1 MSAAGYTT
9 IYNEVL
15 RDRTL
20 SLEAKGL
27 FAVIKSFVGLP
38 DFALSK
44 RRLGY
49 ACSDSAYLLNAAW
62 KELKQK
68 GYLQH
73 YFSQSENGAFCH
85 VYNLMQHPSEPVD
98 FVYSP
103 SIDRPNGDVACI
115 SGAQR
120 DYTNISTSVLRDKT
134 ISLASK
140 GLFALVSHLMKIPDF
155 VLRPEGIRAFCMEKV
170 KHFSTLWKRFKISGL
185 LKQHRFPSDPFGE
198 ESHWTYEYELCETPD
213 LETPYLTNYRA
224 DGSVSTVATIDSF
237 LDKVKKRVAHI
248 RKNKRANKH
257 TPRPIRRKL
266 RKQIETQ
273 VNADTLRQQFGGE
286 LTGTIVTA
294 IYNIKYA
301 DKLRVKG
308 TEITQESREQ
318 IFRSISQETIT
329 RFLNDVTI
337 DYSHVKD
344 PTAYLQ
350 TSLYT
355 YHQKLLLQSSQDAI
369 ANADTPDRPLAD
381 WEQIWLAQMAD
392 ARRRRKEAIAR
403 GEYPEDQE

>member
-44 RRLGY
+44 RRLSY
-49 ACSDSAYLLNAAW
+49 ACSDSGYLLNAAW

-73 YFSQSENGAFCH
+73 YFSHSENGAFCH

-155 VLRPEGIRAFCMEKV
+155 VLRPEGIRAFCM
-170 KHFSTLWKRFKISGL
+170 
-185 LKQHRFPSDPFGE
+185 
-198 ESHWTYEYELCETPD
+198 
-213 LETPYLTNYRA
+213 
-224 DGSVSTVATIDSF
+224 
-237 LDKVKKRVAHI
+237 
-248 RKNKRANKH
+248 
-257 TPRPIRRKL
+257 
-266 RKQIETQ
+266 
-273 VNADTLRQQFGGE
+273 
-286 LTGTIVTA
+286 
-294 IYNIKYA
+294 
-301 DKLRVKG
+301 
-308 TEITQESREQ
+308 
-318 IFRSISQETIT
+318 
-329 RFLNDVTI
+329 
-337 DYSHVKD
+337 
-344 PTAYLQ
+344 
-350 TSLYT
+350 
-355 YHQKLLLQSSQDAI
+355 
-369 ANADTPDRPLAD
+369 
-381 WEQIWLAQMAD
+381 
-392 ARRRRKEAIAR
+392 
-403 GEYPEDQE
+403 

>member
-1 MSAAGYTT
+1 MSATGYTT

-20 SLEAKGL
+20 SLNAKGL

-44 RRLGY
+44 RRLSY
-49 ACSDSAYLLNAAW
+49 ACSDSGYLLNAAW

-185 LKQHRFPSDPFGE
+185 LKQHRHPAGE
-198 ESHWTYEYELCETPD
+198 ENRWTYEYEICETPD
-213 LETPYLTNYRA
+213 LETPYLINHHA
-224 DGSVSTVATIDSF
+224 DGSVSTIATIGDF
-237 LDKVKKRVAHI
+237 LEKLKKRVSHI
-248 RKNKRANKH
+248 RKNVRSTKKKDKPRAV
-257 TPRPIRRKL
+257 RRKE
-266 RKQIETQ
+266 RRQIEQ
-273 VNADTLRQQFGGE
+273 QLNADALRQRFGND
-286 LTGTIVTA
+286 LTGTVVTA
-294 IYNIKYA
+294 VYNIKHA
-301 DKLRVKG
+301 DKLFIKG
-308 TEITQESREQ
+308 AEITQERRETVAQ
-318 IFRSISQETIT
+318 MISPESVE
-329 RFLNDVTI
+329 RFLDSTTLDFSRIKN
-337 DYSHVKD
+337 
-344 PTAYLQ
+344 PAAYLQ
-350 TSLYT
+350 TALFAFLESQCST
-355 YHQKLLLQSSQDAI
+355 DSSP
-369 ANADTPDRPLAD
+369 ADEAPNRPLAD
-381 WEQIWLAQMAD
+381 WEQAWLAQKEEI
-392 ARRRRKEAIAR
+392 RRRMKEAEAN
-403 GEYPEDQE
+403 GL

>member
-1 MSAAGYTT
+1 MSATGYTT

-15 RDRTL
+15 RDSTL

-62 KELKQK
+62 KELKHK

-103 SIDRPNGDVACI
+103 SIDRPNGDVVCI
-115 SGAQR
+115 SGAPR
-120 DYTNISTSVLRDKT
+120 DYTNISTAVLRDKS

-155 VLRPEGIRAFCMEKV
+155 VLRPEGIRAFCMEKI

-185 LKQHRFPSDPFGE
+185 LKQHRHPAGE
-198 ESHWTYEYELCETPD
+198 ENRWTYEYEICETPD
-213 LETPYLTNYRA
+213 LETPYLTNHHI
-224 DGSVSTVATIDSF
+224 DGSVSTFATIDGF
-237 LDKVKKRVAHI
+237 LEKIRKRVSRI
-248 RKNKRANKH
+248 RKSTRKKNKPRAV
-257 TPRPIRRKL
+257 RRKERRQL
-266 RKQIETQ
+266 EQQ
-273 VNADTLRQQFGGE
+273 LNADALRQQFGKD
-286 LTGTIVTA
+286 LAGTIVTA
-294 IYNIKYA
+294 VYNIRHA
-301 DKLRVKG
+301 ERLFIKG
-308 TEITQESREQ
+308 AEITQERREAVAQIISRE
-318 IFRSISQETIT
+318 TIE
-329 RFLNDVTI
+329 RFLSGVTI
-337 DYSHVKD
+337 DYDRIDNPV
-344 PTAYLQ
+344 AYLQ
-350 TSLYT
+350 TALFDF
-355 YHQKLLLQSSQDAI
+355 HEKLHSSDASP
-369 ANADTPDRPLAD
+369 AADAADQPLAD
-381 WEQIWLAQMAD
+381 WEQAWLAQKAET
-392 ARRRRKEAIAR
+392 RRRREEAIAR
-403 GEYPEDQE
+403 GEYHD

>member
-1 MSAAGYTT
+1 MSATGYTT

-15 RDRTL
+15 RDSTL
-20 SLEAKGL
+20 SLDAKGL

-44 RRLGY
+44 RRLSY

-103 SIDRPNGDVACI
+103 AIDRPNGDVVCI
-115 SGAQR
+115 SDAQR
-120 DYTNISTSVLRDKT
+120 DYTNISTAVLRDKS

-155 VLRPEGIRAFCMEKV
+155 VLRPEGIRAFCIEKV

-185 LKQHRFPSDPFGE
+185 LKQHRHPAGE
-198 ESHWTYEYELCETPD
+198 ENRWTYEYEICETPD
-213 LETPYLTNYRA
+213 LETPYLTNHHA
-224 DGSVSTVATIDSF
+224 DGSVSTIATIGDF
-237 LDKVKKRVAHI
+237 LEKLKKHVSRI
-248 RKNKRANKH
+248 RKNVSIKKKDKPRAV
-257 TPRPIRRKL
+257 RRKE
-266 RKQIETQ
+266 RRQIEQ
-273 VNADTLRQQFGGE
+273 QLNADALRQRFGND
-286 LTGTIVTA
+286 LTGTVVTA
-294 IYNIKYA
+294 VYNIKHA
-301 DKLRVKG
+301 PRLFIKG
-308 TEITQESREQ
+308 AEIAQERRETVAQ
-318 IFRSISQETIT
+318 MISPESVE
-329 RFLNDVTI
+329 RFLDSTALDFSRI
-337 DYSHVKD
+337 DNPV
-344 PTAYLQ
+344 AYLQ
-350 TSLYT
+350 TALFDFLEKQYST
-355 YHQKLLLQSSQDAI
+355 DA
-369 ANADTPDRPLAD
+369 AETAPDRPLAD
-381 WEQIWLAQMAD
+381 WEQAWLAQKAE

-403 GEYPEDQE
+403 GEYQD

>member
-73 YFSQSENGAFCH
+73 YFSQAENGAFCH

-155 VLRPEGIRAFCMEKV
+155 VLRPEGIRAFCLEKV

-185 LKQHRFPSDPFGE
+185 LKQHRFPSGQKN
-198 ESHWTYEYELCETPD
+198 HWTYEYKLCETPD
-213 LETPYLTNYRA
+213 LETPYLTNYHI
-224 DGSVSTVATIDSF
+224 DGSVSTVATIDGF
-237 LDKVKKRVAHI
+237 LEKIKTQVSRI
-248 RKNKRANKH
+248 RKNVCVNKKDKPRAV
-257 TPRPIRRKL
+257 RRKL
-266 RKQIETQ
+266 RKQIEQ
-273 VNADTLRQQFGGE
+273 QINADALRRQFGSE
-286 LTGTIVTA
+286 LTGTVVTA
-294 IYNIKYA
+294 VYNIKHA
-301 DKLRVKG
+301 QRLFIKG
-308 TEITQESREQ
+308 AEITQERRETVAQ
-318 IFRSISQETIT
+318 IISPESVE
-329 RFLNDVTI
+329 RFLDRTTLDLSRIKN
-337 DYSHVKD
+337 
-344 PTAYLQ
+344 PAAYLQ
-350 TSLYT
+350 TALFDFLEKQCST
-355 YHQKLLLQSSQDAI
+355 DVSP
-369 ANADTPDRPLAD
+369 ADEAPDRPLAD
-381 WEQIWLAQMAD
+381 WELEWLERVKAK
-392 ARRRRKEAIAR
+392 RHS
-403 GEYPEDQE
+403 QETE

>member
-1 MSAAGYTT
+1 MSATGYTT

-20 SLEAKGL
+20 SLNAKGL
-27 FAVIKSFVGLP
+27 FAVIKSFIGLP
-38 DFALSK
+38 GFALSK
-44 RRLGY
+44 RRLSY
-49 ACSDSAYLLNAAW
+49 ACSDSGYLLNTAW

-120 DYTNISTSVLRDKT
+120 DYTNISTSVLRDRT

-185 LKQHRFPSDPFGE
+185 LKQHRHPAGE
-198 ESHWTYEYELCETPD
+198 ENRWTYEYEICETPD
-213 LETPYLTNYRA
+213 LETPYLTNHHA
-224 DGSVSTVATIDSF
+224 DGSVSTIATIDGF
-237 LDKVKKRVAHI
+237 LEKLKKHVSHI
-248 RKNKRANKH
+248 RKNVSLKKKDKPRAV
-257 TPRPIRRKL
+257 RRKE
-266 RKQIETQ
+266 RRQVEAQI
-273 VNADTLRQQFGGE
+273 NADALRGRFGND
-286 LTGTIVTA
+286 LTGTVVTA
-294 IYNIKYA
+294 VYNIKHA
-301 DKLRVKG
+301 DKLFIKG
-308 TEITQESREQ
+308 AEITQERRETVAQ
-318 IFRSISQETIT
+318 MISPESVE
-329 RFLNDVTI
+329 RFLDSTTLDLSRIKN
-337 DYSHVKD
+337 
-344 PTAYLQ
+344 PAAYLQ
-350 TSLYT
+350 TALFDFLEKQCST
-355 YHQKLLLQSSQDAI
+355 DASP
-369 ANADTPDRPLAD
+369 AEAAPDKPLAD
-381 WEQIWLAQMAD
+381 WELAWIAQVQD
-392 ARRRRKEAIAR
+392 RRRRREEAIAR
-403 GEYPEDQE
+403 GEYQD

>member
-185 LKQHRFPSDPFGE
+185 LKQHRFPSGQE
-198 ESHWTYEYELCETPD
+198 NHWTYEYKLCETPD
-213 LETPYLTNYRA
+213 LETPYLINHHA
-224 DGSVSTVATIDSF
+224 DGSVSTIATIGDF
-237 LDKVKKRVAHI
+237 LEKLKKRVSRI
-248 RKNKRANKH
+248 RKNVSLKKKDKPRAV
-257 TPRPIRRKL
+257 RRKE
-266 RKQIETQ
+266 RRQ
-273 VNADTLRQQFGGE
+273 VEQQLNADALRGRFGND
-286 LTGTIVTA
+286 LTGTVVTA
-294 IYNIKYA
+294 VYNIKHA
-301 DKLRVKG
+301 QRLFIKG
-308 TEITQESREQ
+308 AEIAQERRETVAQ
-318 IFRSISQETIT
+318 MISPESVE
-329 RFLNDVTI
+329 RFLDSTTLELSRIKN
-337 DYSHVKD
+337 
-344 PTAYLQ
+344 PAAYLQ
-350 TSLYT
+350 TALFAFLEKQCST
-355 YHQKLLLQSSQDAI
+355 GASPVEA
-369 ANADTPDRPLAD
+369 APDKPLAD
-381 WEQIWLAQMAD
+381 WEQAWLAQKAE
-392 ARRRRKEAIAR
+392 ARRRREEAIAR
-403 GEYPEDQE
+403 GEYQD

>member
-1 MSAAGYTT
+1 MSTTGYTT

-20 SLEAKGL
+20 SLNAKGL

-49 ACSDSAYLLNAAW
+49 ACSDSGYLLNAAW

-85 VYNLMQHPSEPVD
+85 VYNLMQHPSAPVD

-103 SIDRPNGDVACI
+103 AIDRPNGDVICI
-115 SGAQR
+115 SDAQR
-120 DYTNISTSVLRDKT
+120 DYTNIATAVLRDKT

-185 LKQHRFPSDPFGE
+185 LKQHRHPAGE
-198 ESHWTYEYELCETPD
+198 ENRWTYEYEICETPD
-213 LETPYLTNYRA
+213 LETPYLTNYHV
-224 DGSVSTVATIDSF
+224 DGSVSTIATIGDF
-237 LDKVKKRVAHI
+237 LEKLKKRVSRI
-248 RKNKRANKH
+248 RKNVRSTKTKDKPRAV
-257 TPRPIRRKL
+257 RRKE
-266 RKQIETQ
+266 RRQIEQ
-273 VNADTLRQQFGGE
+273 QLNADALRGRFGND
-286 LTGTIVTA
+286 LTGTVVTA
-294 IYNIKYA
+294 VYNIKYA
-301 DKLRVKG
+301 DKLFIKG
-308 TEITQESREQ
+308 AEITQERRETVAQ
-318 IFRSISQETIT
+318 MISPESVE
-329 RFLNDVTI
+329 RFLDSTTLDFSRIKN
-337 DYSHVKD
+337 
-344 PTAYLQ
+344 PAAYLQ
-350 TSLYT
+350 TALFDFLEKQCST
-355 YHQKLLLQSSQDAI
+355 DASP
-369 ANADTPDRPLAD
+369 ADEAPDKPLAD
-381 WEQIWLAQMAD
+381 WELAWIAQVQD
-392 ARRRRKEAIAR
+392 RRRRREEEIAR
-403 GEYPEDQE
+403 GEYQD

>member
-73 YFSQSENGAFCH
+73 YFSQAENGAFCH

-185 LKQHRFPSDPFGE
+185 LKQHRFPSGQE
-198 ESHWTYEYELCETPD
+198 NHWTYEYELCETPD
-213 LETPYLTNYRA
+213 LETPYLTNYHV
-224 DGSVSTVATIDSF
+224 DGSVSTVVTIDGF
-237 LDKVKKRVAHI
+237 LEKLKKHVSHI
-248 RKNKRANKH
+248 RKNVSLKKKDKPRAV
-257 TPRPIRRKL
+257 RRKE
-266 RKQIETQ
+266 RRQIEQ
-273 VNADTLRQQFGGE
+273 QLNADALRQRFGND
-286 LTGTIVTA
+286 LTGTVVTA
-294 IYNIKYA
+294 VYNIKHA
-301 DKLRVKG
+301 GKLFIKG
-308 TEITQESREQ
+308 AEIAQERRETVAQ
-318 IFRSISQETIT
+318 MISSESVE
-329 RFLNDVTI
+329 RFLDSTTLDFSRIKN
-337 DYSHVKD
+337 
-344 PTAYLQ
+344 PAAYLQ
-350 TSLYT
+350 TALFDFLEKQCST
-355 YHQKLLLQSSQDAI
+355 DAFP
-369 ANADTPDRPLAD
+369 AEAAPDRPLAD
-381 WEQIWLAQMAD
+381 WELAWIAQVQN
-392 ARRRRKEAIAR
+392 RRRRCEEAIAR
-403 GEYPEDQE
+403 SEYQD

>member
-1 MSAAGYTT
+1 MSATGYTT

-20 SLEAKGL
+20 SLNAKGL
-27 FAVIKSFVGLP
+27 FAVIKSFIGLP
-38 DFALSK
+38 GFALSK
-44 RRLGY
+44 RRLSY
-49 ACSDSAYLLNAAW
+49 ACSDSGYLLNTAW

-185 LKQHRFPSDPFGE
+185 LKQHRHPAGE
-198 ESHWTYEYELCETPD
+198 ENRWTYEYEICETPD
-213 LETPYLTNYRA
+213 LETPYLTNYHV
-224 DGSVSTVATIDSF
+224 DGSVSTIATIGDF
-237 LDKVKKRVAHI
+237 LEKLKKRVSRI
-248 RKNKRANKH
+248 RKNVSLKKKDKPRAV
-257 TPRPIRRKL
+257 RRKE
-266 RKQIETQ
+266 RRQIEQ
-273 VNADTLRQQFGGE
+273 QLNADALRQRFGND
-286 LTGTIVTA
+286 LTGTVVTA
-294 IYNIKYA
+294 VYNIKHA
-301 DKLRVKG
+301 DKLFIKG
-308 TEITQESREQ
+308 AEIAQERRETVAQ
-318 IFRSISQETIT
+318 MISPESVE
-329 RFLNDVTI
+329 RFLDSTTLDFSRIKN
-337 DYSHVKD
+337 
-344 PTAYLQ
+344 PAAYLQ
-350 TSLYT
+350 TALFAFLESQCST
-355 YHQKLLLQSSQDAI
+355 DSSP
-369 ANADTPDRPLAD
+369 ADEAPNRPLAD
-381 WEQIWLAQMAD
+381 WEQAWLAQKAE
-392 ARRRRKEAIAR
+392 ARRRREEAIAR
-403 GEYPEDQE
+403 GEYQD

>member
-73 YFSQSENGAFCH
+73 YFSQAENGAFCH
-85 VYNLMQHPSEPVD
+85 VYNLMQYPSEPVD

-185 LKQHRFPSDPFGE
+185 LKQHRHPAGE
-198 ESHWTYEYELCETPD
+198 ENRWTYEYEICETPD
-213 LETPYLTNYRA
+213 LETPYLTNYHV
-224 DGSVSTVATIDSF
+224 DGSVSTVVTIDGF
-237 LDKVKKRVAHI
+237 LEKIKKSVSRI
-248 RKNKRANKH
+248 RKNVCVNKKDKPRAV
-257 TPRPIRRKL
+257 RRKERRQL
-266 RKQIETQ
+266 EQQ
-273 VNADTLRQQFGGE
+273 LNADALRQRFGND
-286 LTGTIVTA
+286 LTGTVVTTV
-294 IYNIKYA
+294 YNIKHA
-301 DKLRVKG
+301 QRLFIKG
-308 TEITQESREQ
+308 AEITQERRETVAQ
-318 IFRSISQETIT
+318 MISPESVE
-329 RFLNDVTI
+329 RFLDSTTLDFSRIKN
-337 DYSHVKD
+337 
-344 PTAYLQ
+344 PAAYLQ
-350 TSLYT
+350 TALFAFLEKQCST
-355 YHQKLLLQSSQDAI
+355 DASP
-369 ANADTPDRPLAD
+369 ADEAPDKPLAD
-381 WEQIWLAQMAD
+381 WEQEWLERIKAKLHAQ
-392 ARRRRKEAIAR
+392 ET
-403 GEYPEDQE
+403 E